1 MIYLAHIV
9 LKIILIID
17 QMMTQ
22 FVTFHQKCLCTSN
35 QLNDDKKEPIIF
47 KDWYF
52 FLKYFIDLF
61 AVFLQFFDISLL
73 EFASKKFYQLNKRN
87 HGAKLMQ
94 QPIEIGH

>member
-1 MIYLAHIV
+1 MFLAHIV

-35 QLNDDKKEPIIF
+35 QLNNNKKEQIIF
-47 KDWYF
+47 KIDI
-52 FLKYFIDLF
+52 FLRYFIDLF
-61 AVFLQFFDISLL
+61 AVFLQYFDISLL

-94 QPIEIGH
+94 NSSLK